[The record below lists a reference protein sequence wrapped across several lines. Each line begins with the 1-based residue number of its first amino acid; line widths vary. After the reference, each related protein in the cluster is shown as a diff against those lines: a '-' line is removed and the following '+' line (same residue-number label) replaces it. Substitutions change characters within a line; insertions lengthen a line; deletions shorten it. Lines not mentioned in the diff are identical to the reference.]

1 MVVRR
6 KKTVRRRSNKLMA
19 KIKRDGVFKGTGDWA
34 GSQVGGSIGKGIKK
48 AVPAFM
54 LLTAISAVTPPLG
67 TTLANSQFVKR
78 YSDSLAVSK
87 YKCLLWPNVTRK
99 TLKAINAR

>member
-6 KKTVRRRSNKLMA
+6 KKTTRRRSQKLMA
-19 KIKRDGVFKGTGDWA
+19 KIKREGVFKGVGDWA

-67 TTLANSQFVKR
+67 TTLANSLSGIPIV
-78 YSDSLAVSK
+78 SPLANTSVSYGQMLRSK
-87 YKCLLWPNVTRK
+87 LMR
-99 TLKAINAR
+99 R

>member
-1 MVVRR
+1 MVARR
-6 KKTVRRRSNKLMA
+6 KKTVRRRSQKLMA

-34 GSQVGGSIGKGIKK
+34 GSQVGGSIGKGTKK

-67 TTLANSQFVKR
+67 STLANSLSGIPIV
-78 YSDSLAVSK
+78 SPLANTSGS
-87 YKCLLWPNVTRK
+87 YGQLLR
-99 TLKAINAR
+99 ARLLRR

>member
-6 KKTVRRRSNKLMA
+6 KKTVRRRSSKLFA
-19 KIKRDGVFKGTGDWA
+19 KIKRDGIFKGTGDWA

-67 TTLANSQFVKR
+67 TTLANSL
-78 YSDSLAVSK
+78 SGIPIISPLASTSVSYGQMLRAK
-87 YKCLLWPNVTRK
+87 LLR
-99 TLKAINAR
+99 R

>member
-67 TTLANSQFVKR
+67 ATLAS
-78 YSDSLAVSK
+78 SLSGIPIVSPLANTSVS
-87 YKCLLWPNVTRK
+87 YGQMLRARLLR
-99 TLKAINAR
+99 R

>member
-1 MVVRR
+1 
-6 KKTVRRRSNKLMA
+6 MA

-54 LLTAISAVTPPLG
+54 LL
-67 TTLANSQFVKR
+67 LANSLSGIPIV
-78 YSDSLAVSK
+78 SPLANTSVSYGQMLRAK
-87 YKCLLWPNVTRK
+87 LMR
-99 TLKAINAR
+99 R